1 MTRTQNE
8 MILEHLVAGYSI
20 TALEALYDFG
30 CFRLASRIS
39 DLKKAGYDIES
50 NWKAIRA
57 KKTNR
62 VVKIKEYRLRQLE
75 IDLGT

>member
-50 NWKAIRA
+50 N
-57 KKTNR
+57 
-62 VVKIKEYRLRQLE
+62 
-75 IDLGT
+75 